1 MLESFLIVAK
11 QVAILFLLIGVG
23 YSCNKFKI
31 FGEEAVRGMT
41 NMMLYVVTPCII
53 VDSFQRPFNSNDL
66 GLLGIALFVAILYHA
81 LNILFAHTCVFEK
94 EDSRQRVMRFGL
106 VFSNAG
112 YMAFPLQEAI
122 LGKDGLFFGAIIIA
136 VFNILLWT
144 YGVWEMSGRLT
155 TAEGP
160 MSKGRQLYLA
170 LRAGIINPGTLGVV
184 FGLIFFFSSITL
196 PEVFGRPVALLASL
210 NTPIPMII
218 IGFYL
223 ANAQI
228 RKVFTDWR
236 AYNMMFIRLIVVP
249 VLLFGLLYL
258 MGIHNHVMVVALV
271 IAASAPAAAATTMF
285 SAKFGKDTLHSV
297 TIVSYSTLISMITM
311 PLVVG
316 FAYWLTKQA

>member
-31 FGEEAVRGMT
+31 FGEDTVRGMT

-53 VDSFQRPFNSNDL
+53 VDSFQRPFNINDL
-66 GLLGIALFVAILYHA
+66 NLLGIALFVAILYHA
-81 LNILFAHTCVFEK
+81 LNIFFAHTCVFEK

-122 LGKDGLFFGAIIIA
+122 LGKEGLFFGAIIIA

-155 TAEGP
+155 TAEGSI
-160 MSKGRQLYLA
+160 SKGRQIYLA
-170 LRAGIINPGTLGVV
+170 LRAGIINPGTIGVIL
-184 FGLIFFFSSITL
+184 GLIFFFSSIKL
-196 PEVFGRPVALLASL
+196 PEVVGRPVSLLAAL
-210 NTPIPMII
+210 NTPVPMII

-223 ANAQI
+223 ANAKI
-228 RKVFTDWR
+228 GKVLTDWR

-249 VLLFGLLYL
+249 VVLFVLLYF
-258 MGIHNHVMVVALV
+258 MGICDHVMVVALV

-297 TIVSYSTLISMITM
+297 AVVSYSTLISMITM

-316 FAYWLTKQA
+316 FVYWLTK

>member
-23 YSCNKFKI
+23 YSCNKFKL
-31 FGEEAVRGMT
+31 FGEDTVRGMT

-53 VDSFQRPFNSNDL
+53 VDSFQRPFNVNDL
-66 GLLGIALFVAILYHA
+66 NLLGIALFVAILYHA
-81 LNILFAHTCVFEK
+81 LNIFFAHTCVFEK

-122 LGKDGLFFGAIIIA
+122 LGKEGLFFGAIIIA

-155 TAEGP
+155 TAEGSI
-160 MSKGRQLYLA
+160 SKGRQIYLA
-170 LRAGIINPGTLGVV
+170 LRAGIINPGTIGVIL
-184 FGLIFFFSSITL
+184 GLIFFFSSIKL
-196 PEVFGRPVALLASL
+196 PEVVGRPVSLLAAL
-210 NTPIPMII
+210 NTPVPMII

-223 ANAQI
+223 ANAKI
-228 RKVFTDWR
+228 GKVLTDWR

-249 VLLFGLLYL
+249 VVLFVLLYF
-258 MGIHNHVMVVALV
+258 MGIRNHVMVVALV

-297 TIVSYSTLISMITM
+297 AVVSYSTLISMITM

-316 FAYWLTKQA
+316 FVYWLTK

>member
-155 TAEGP
+155 TAEGS

>member
-31 FGEEAVRGMT
+31 FGEDTVRGMT

-53 VDSFQRPFNSNDL
+53 VDSFQRPFNINDL
-66 GLLGIALFVAILYHA
+66 NLLGIALFVAILYHV
-81 LNILFAHTCVFEK
+81 LNIFFAHTCVFEK

-122 LGKDGLFFGAIIIA
+122 LGKEGLFFGAIIIA

-155 TAEGP
+155 TAEGSI
-160 MSKGRQLYLA
+160 SKGRQIYLA
-170 LRAGIINPGTLGVV
+170 LRAGIINPGTIGVIL
-184 FGLIFFFSSITL
+184 GLIFFFSSIKL
-196 PEVFGRPVALLASL
+196 PEVVGRPVSLLAAL
-210 NTPIPMII
+210 NTPVPMII

-223 ANAQI
+223 ANAKI
-228 RKVFTDWR
+228 GKVLTDWR

-249 VLLFGLLYL
+249 VVLFVLLHI
-258 MGIHNHVMVVALV
+258 MGIRDHVMVVALV

-297 TIVSYSTLISMITM
+297 AVVSYSTLISMITM

-316 FAYWLTKQA
+316 FVYWLTK

>member
-1 MLESFLIVAK
+1 MLESFFIVAK
-11 QVAILFLLIGVG
+11 QVAILFLLISVG

-31 FGEEAVRGMT
+31 FGEETVRGLT

-94 EDSRQRVMRFGL
+94 EDARQRVMRFGL

-155 TAEGP
+155 TSEGSV
-160 MSKGRQLYLA
+160 SKGRQLYLA
-170 LRAGIINPGTLGVV
+170 LRAGFINPGTLGVIV
-184 FGLIFFFSSITL
+184 GLIFFFSSITL
-196 PEVFGRPVALLASL
+196 PEVVGRPVSLLASL

-223 ANAQI
+223 ANAKI
-228 RKVFTDWR
+228 SKVLTDWH

-249 VLLFGLLYL
+249 VLLFGLLYI
-258 MGIHNHVMVVALV
+258 MGIRDHVLVVALV

-285 SAKFGKDTLHSV
+285 SAKFDKDTLHSV
-297 TIVSYSTLISMITM
+297 SIVSYSTLISMITM

-316 FAYWLTKQA
+316 LAYWLTK

>member
-31 FGEEAVRGMT
+31 FGEDTVRGMT

-53 VDSFQRPFNSNDL
+53 VDSFQRPFNINDL
-66 GLLGIALFVAILYHA
+66 NLLGIALFVAILYHA
-81 LNILFAHTCVFEK
+81 LNIFFAHTCVFEK

-122 LGKDGLFFGAIIIA
+122 LGKEGLFFGAIIIA

-155 TAEGP
+155 TAEGSI
-160 MSKGRQLYLA
+160 SKGRQIYLA
-170 LRAGIINPGTLGVV
+170 LRAGIINPGTIGVIL
-184 FGLIFFFSSITL
+184 GLIFFFSSIKL
-196 PEVFGRPVALLASL
+196 PEVVGRPVSLLAAL
-210 NTPIPMII
+210 NTPVPMII

-223 ANAQI
+223 ANAKI
-228 RKVFTDWR
+228 GKVLTDWR

-249 VLLFGLLYL
+249 VVLFVLLYI
-258 MGIHNHVMVVALV
+258 MGIRDHVMVVALV

-297 TIVSYSTLISMITM
+297 AVVSYSTLISMITM

-316 FAYWLTKQA
+316 FVYWLTK

>member
-31 FGEEAVRGMT
+31 FGEDTVRGMT

-53 VDSFQRPFNSNDL
+53 VDSFQRPFNVNDL
-66 GLLGIALFVAILYHA
+66 NLLGIALFVAILYHA
-81 LNILFAHTCVFEK
+81 LNIFFAHTCVFEK

-122 LGKDGLFFGAIIIA
+122 LGKEGLFFGAIIIA

-155 TAEGP
+155 TAEGSI
-160 MSKGRQLYLA
+160 SKGRQIYLA
-170 LRAGIINPGTLGVV
+170 LRAGIINPGTIGVIL
-184 FGLIFFFSSITL
+184 GLIFFFSSIKL
-196 PEVFGRPVALLASL
+196 PEVVGRPVSLLAAL
-210 NTPIPMII
+210 NTPVPMII

-223 ANAQI
+223 ANAKI
-228 RKVFTDWR
+228 GKVLTDWR

-249 VLLFGLLYL
+249 VVLFVLLYI
-258 MGIHNHVMVVALV
+258 MGICDHVMVVALV

-297 TIVSYSTLISMITM
+297 AVVSYSTLISMITM

-316 FAYWLTKQA
+316 FVYWLTK